1 MRPFGN
7 ATQNVR
13 RMKEGGRRLILL
25 ESVGGDGELPGRR
38 EFHAP
43 ESRSRREEF
52 DAHAAAFVGILS
64 EIDDAA
70 FLLVLSRRIPEDQH
84 GSHLQILVEIEQTSV
99 GADHDGFAGPAE
111 AAAPLI
117 LADENDTNAHEY
129 ARTAPFGF
137 VQARGH
143 SVYMVEARA
152 DLRSILR

>member
-13 RMKEGGRRLILL
+13 GMKEGGRQLILL
-25 ESVGGDGELPGRR
+25 ESAGVDLLGRR

-43 ESRSRREEF
+43 KSRSRREEF

-64 EIDDAA
+64 EINDAA
-70 FLLVLSRRIPEDQH
+70 FLLVLSRRIREDKH
-84 GSHLQILVEIEQTSV
+84 GSHLQILVEIEQTAV
-99 GADHDGFAGPAE
+99 RADHDGFAGLAE

-117 LADENDTNAHEY
+117 LADENYANAHEY

-137 VQARGH
+137 V
-143 SVYMVEARA
+143 
-152 DLRSILR
+152 